1 MKICLTANSGG
12 HINELIQ
19 LKNYYDNHDV
29 FFITDRN
36 PLSIELSQK
45 NKVYFVE
52 KFIFKEVIRKLQFF
66 KPVKNF
72 FQSFCIIIKEK
83 PDAVIT
89 TGAGVALGSWL
100 SAKILFKKNIF
111 IESAARIKTPS
122 TYGKYIGARSD
133 AVIVQWNQLRPFFKS
148 PIYGGLVFNFDNRIK
163 YKSPKQIKTI
173 FVTTGTYKL
182 QFNRIFMEL
191 DRIMAS
197 GKTGYSIAAQ
207 IGESGYTPQHY
218 KSFRYCSQTE
228 VHKYIDESDL
238 VICQGG
244 CGSIMDSLLR
254 GKRVIAIP
262 RLPEFKEY
270 FDDHQVELVSE
281 LEQAGLILGVYD
293 IHTLGD
299 TIKKAALFRPDF
311 KKLSN
316 SNYDRILKEIIG

>member
-19 LKNYYDNHDV
+19 LKNYYNNHDV

-36 PLSIELSQK
+36 PLSIELSEK
-45 NKVYFVE
+45 HKVYFVE
-52 KFIFKEVIRKLQFF
+52 KFIFKEVFKKFQFI

-72 FQSFCIIIKEK
+72 FQSFFIIIREK

-122 TYGKYIGARSD
+122 TYGKYIGSRSE
-133 AVIVQWNQLRPFFKS
+133 AVIVQWDQLRPFFKN
-148 PIYGGLVFNFDNRIK
+148 PIYGGLVFNFDNSIK
-163 YKSPKQIKTI
+163 YKYSTQIKKI

-191 DRIMAS
+191 DMIIAS
-197 GKTGYSIAAQ
+197 GKAGYCITAQ
-207 IGESGYTPQHY
+207 VGESDYMPQNY
-218 KSFRYCSQTE
+218 KYFRYSNQSE
-228 VHKYIDESDL
+228 VHKYIEESDL

-254 GKRVIAIP
+254 GKRVIAVP

-293 IHTLGD
+293 INTLGD